1 MDKFLLQSQASQAL
15 SWLQF
20 IALLTCTYSKS
31 GGFSPIPT
39 FNIRSCKL
47 GAKKKKKPENSIA
60 YISKQ
65 WGIIRILWS
74 KINLNHK
81 NLNYSIPSFSIL
93 KRNENYFVIFPD
105 LNASFWWNHLCFSP
119 RLTDSK
125 VNGHRYLMF
134 RDNYSI
140 TDQSK
145 NVWVV
150 AFCAISVPIIL
161 WDQNALIL
169 SLLSN
174 WQWRCKTELRI
185 FKF

>member
-1 MDKFLLQSQASQAL
+1 MVILAQYQPLIL
-15 SWLQF
+15 EVVRLV
-20 IALLTCTYSKS
+20 
-31 GGFSPIPT
+31 PT
-39 FNIRSCKL
+39 K
-47 GAKKKKKPENSIA
+47 GKKKKKTENSIA

-81 NLNYSIPSFSIL
+81 NLNDSIPSFSIL

-105 LNASFWWNHLCFSP
+105 LYVSFWWNHLRFSP
-119 RLTDSK
+119 RLTDPE
-125 VNGHRYLMF
+125 VNGRKYLMF

-145 NVWVV
+145 YAWVV
-150 AFCAISVPIIL
+150 AFYAISLPIIL

-174 WQWRCKTELRI
+174 WQWRCKTELWI